1 MKAIALTLGMM
12 LVATTWSSRA
22 AALDLTLDDVLS
34 VGNPLVTSVETSG
47 YRFSGPALRT
57 IDTPGSTYVSNGSGV
72 YLAQTVAG
80 PVGGITLQRID
91 GLPFDLY
98 EFAAAG
104 LFAAGAGSANATHL
118 SLLAIQAG
126 GGGLSAI
133 YDFAAS
139 TGFVHFSVPASW
151 SNLEFVTFGGVFSAT
166 AAGALALDDVGVGTG
181 PGPGVPE
188 PATLVL
194 ALTTAAGLWA
204 LVLRRRRHR

>member
-57 IDTPGSTYVSNGSGV
+57 IDTPGSTYVSNGSAV
-72 YLAQTVAG
+72 YLAQAVAG
-80 PVGGITLQRID
+80 PVGGVTLQRID
-91 GLPFDLY
+91 GMPFDLY

-104 LFAAGAGSANATHL
+104 LFAAGGGSPSSTHV
-118 SLLAIQAG
+118 SVLAIQVG
-126 GGGLSAI
+126 GAGLSAI
-133 YDFAAS
+133 YDLTAG
-139 TGFVHFSVPASW
+139 GFVQFPVPTSW
-151 SNLEFVTFGGVFSAT
+151 NNLEFVTFAGVFSAAT
-166 AAGALALDDVGVGTG
+166 AGALALDDIGVGSG
-181 PGPGVPE
+181 PVVPE

-194 ALTTAAGLWA
+194 ALTTLVGLGV
-204 LVLRRRRHR
+204 LTLRRRF

>member
-12 LVATTWSSRA
+12 LLATTWSTPV

-47 YRFSGPALRT
+47 FRLSGPDLRT
-57 IDTPGSTYVSNGSGV
+57 IDTPGSTYVSNGSAV

-104 LFAAGAGSANATHL
+104 LFAAGAGSPNSTHV
-118 SLLAIQAG
+118 SLLAIQVG
-126 GGGLSAI
+126 GAGLSAI
-133 YDFAAS
+133 YDLAAS
-139 TGFVHFSVPASW
+139 PGFIHFPVPASW
-151 SNLEFVTFGGVFSAT
+151 NNLEFVTFSGVLSAT
-166 AAGALALDDVGVGTG
+166 TAGALALDDVGVGAG
-181 PGPGVPE
+181 PVVPE
-188 PATLVL
+188 PAALVL
-194 ALTTAAGLWA
+194 ALTTLAGLGA
-204 LVLRRRRHR
+204 LALRRRHP

>member
-12 LVATTWSSRA
+12 LAATTWSTPA

-34 VGNPLVTSVETSG
+34 VGNPLVTIVETSG

-57 IDTPGSTYVSNGSGV
+57 IDTPGSTYVSNGSAV

-104 LFAAGAGSANATHL
+104 LFAAGAGSPDATHV

-126 GGGLSAI
+126 GAGLSAI
-133 YDFAAS
+133 YDLAAS

-151 SNLEFVTFGGVFSAT
+151 SNLEFVTFSGVFSAT
-166 AAGALALDDVGVGTG
+166 AAGALALDDVGVGAG
-181 PGPGVPE
+181 PAVPE
-188 PATLVL
+188 PAALVL
-194 ALTTAAGLWA
+194 ALTTAAGLGV
-204 LVLRRRRHR
+204 LVLRRHRHP